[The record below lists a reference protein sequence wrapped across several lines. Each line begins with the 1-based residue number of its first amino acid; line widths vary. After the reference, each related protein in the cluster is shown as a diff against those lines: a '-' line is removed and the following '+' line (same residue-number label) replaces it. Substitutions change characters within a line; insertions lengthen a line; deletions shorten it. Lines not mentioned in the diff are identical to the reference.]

1 MKKLFSF
8 KEKNNEKEYEF
19 ALKQPNRTEREEI
32 EIYYAAMLSKLM
44 NMGVQTKASV
54 DKYYADN
61 SDTAVPK
68 KDQSY
73 YFNLQKDLAKY
84 QEDLIREKSNSD
96 KKFEIYSKIIQIQED
111 MRKFTS
117 YYSAI
122 YDNTAEVKAR
132 DKTVD
137 FCMLNYSYSNDEQL
151 FPVEED
157 DFQKRAISQYGMV
170 DKLKDGEDADFWDSV
185 INRLVFLFT
194 IWYLDLANTEEE
206 FKSYYDSYFQKD
218 FEEINVEEEKK
229 EVDEET
235 EEQLEDSKEEATD
248 KEEG

>member
-8 KEKNNEKEYEF
+8 KDKNNEKEYEF

-73 YFNLQKDLAKY
+73 YFNLQKDLAQY

-96 KKFEIYSKIIQIQED
+96 KKFEIYAKIVQTQED

-137 FCMLNYSYSNDEQL
+137 FCMLNYSYSNEQEL
-151 FPVEED
+151 FPEEEE
-157 DFQKRAISQYGMV
+157 DFQKRAILQYEQI
-170 DKLKDGEDADFWDSV
+170 DKLREGEDSEFWNSV
-185 INRLVFLFT
+185 IDRFVFLFT
-194 IWYLDLANTEEE
+194 IWYLDLAQTDEE
-206 FKSYYDSYFQKD
+206 FKSYYDSYFKGDDEQPD
-218 FEEINVEEEKK
+218 AEEGDSGEDSEEEVLDKK
-229 EVDEET
+229 ED
-235 EEQLEDSKEEATD
+235 
-248 KEEG
+248 

>member
-8 KEKNNEKEYEF
+8 KDKNNEKEYEF
-19 ALKQPNRTEREEI
+19 TLKQPNRTEREEI

-73 YFNLQKDLAKY
+73 YFNLQKDLAQY
-84 QEDLIREKSNSD
+84 QEDLIREKSSSD
-96 KKFEIYSKIIQIQED
+96 KKFEIYAKIVQIQED

-137 FCMLNYSYSNDEQL
+137 FCMLNYSYSNDQEL
-151 FPVEED
+151 FPEEEE
-157 DFQKRAISQYGMV
+157 DFQKRAILQYQQI
-170 DKLKDGEDADFWDSV
+170 DKLREGEDSEFWNSV
-185 INRLVFLFT
+185 IDRFVFLFT
-194 IWYLDLANTEEE
+194 IWYLDLAQTDEE
-206 FKSYYDSYFQKD
+206 FKSYYDSYFKGDDEQPD
-218 FEEINVEEEKK
+218 AEEEDSGEDSEEEVIDKK
-229 EVDEET
+229 ED
-235 EEQLEDSKEEATD
+235 
-248 KEEG
+248 

>member
-8 KEKNNEKEYEF
+8 KDKNNGKEYEF
-19 ALKQPNRTEREEI
+19 ALMQPNRTEREEI

-73 YFNLQKDLAKY
+73 YFNLQKDLARY
-84 QEDLIREKSNSD
+84 QEEVIKETSNSD
-96 KKFEIYSKIIQIQED
+96 KKFELYAKIIRIQED

-137 FCMLNYSYSNDEQL
+137 FCMLNYSYSNGDQI
-151 FPVEED
+151 FQAEEE
-157 DFQKRAISQYGMV
+157 DFQKRAILQYEEI
-170 DKLKDGEDADFWDSV
+170 DKLREGEEAEFWNSV
-185 INRLVFLFT
+185 IDRFVFLFT
-194 IWYLDLANTEEE
+194 IWYLDLAEKEEE
-206 FKSYYDSYFQKD
+206 FKSYYDSYFKQA
-218 FEEINVEEEKK
+218 EEEETKEEDNTEENDTEEESKENSEEDSVDKK
-229 EVDEET
+229 ED
-235 EEQLEDSKEEATD
+235 
-248 KEEG
+248 

>member
-8 KEKNNEKEYEF
+8 KEKNKDKEYEF
-19 ALKQPNRTEREEI
+19 TLKQPNRSEREEI

-73 YFNLQKDLAKY
+73 YFNLQKELAKN
-84 QEDLIREKSNSD
+84 QEDIIRESSASE
-96 KKFEIYSKIIQIQED
+96 KKFEIYAKIIQIQED

-137 FCMLNYSYSNDEQL
+137 FCMLNYSYSNGDQL
-151 FPVEED
+151 FNSDEE
-157 DFQKRAISQYGMV
+157 DFQKRAILQYEQV
-170 DKLKDGEDADFWDSV
+170 DELRDGDEFEFWNSIID
-185 INRLVFLFT
+185 RLVFLFT
-194 IWYLDLANTEEE
+194 IWYLDLAQSEVE
-206 FKSYYDSYFQKD
+206 FKSYYDSYFEKSKD
-218 FEEINVEEEKK
+218 ELLSEEESEEDPTEKVLDEK
-229 EVDEET
+229 ED
-235 EEQLEDSKEEATD
+235 
-248 KEEG
+248 

>member
-8 KEKNNEKEYEF
+8 KDKNNEKEYEF
-19 ALKQPNRTEREEI
+19 TLKQPNRTEREEI

-73 YFNLQKDLAKY
+73 YFNLQKDLAQY
-84 QEDLIREKSNSD
+84 QEDLIREKSSSD
-96 KKFEIYSKIIQIQED
+96 KKFEIYAKIVQIQED

-137 FCMLNYSYSNDEQL
+137 FCMLNYSYSNDQEL
-151 FPVEED
+151 FPEEEE
-157 DFQKRAISQYGMV
+157 DFQKRAILQYQQI
-170 DKLKDGEDADFWDSV
+170 DKLREGEDSEFWNSV
-185 INRLVFLFT
+185 IDRFVFLFT
-194 IWYLDLANTEEE
+194 IWYLDLAQTDEE
-206 FKSYYDSYFQKD
+206 FKSYYDSYFKGDDEQPD
-218 FEEINVEEEKK
+218 AEEEDSGEDSEEEVLDKK
-229 EVDEET
+229 ED
-235 EEQLEDSKEEATD
+235 
-248 KEEG
+248 

>member
-8 KEKNNEKEYEF
+8 KDKNNEKEYEF

-54 DKYYADN
+54 DKYYADS

-73 YFNLQKDLAKY
+73 YFNLQKDLAQY

-96 KKFEIYSKIIQIQED
+96 KKFEIYAKIVQIQED

-137 FCMLNYSYSNDEQL
+137 FCMLNYSYSNEEEL
-151 FPVEED
+151 FPQEEE
-157 DFQKRAISQYGMV
+157 DFQKRAILQYEQI
-170 DKLKDGEDADFWDSV
+170 DKLREGEDSEFWNSV
-185 INRLVFLFT
+185 IDRFVFLFT
-194 IWYLDLANTEEE
+194 IWYLDLAQTDEE
-206 FKSYYDSYFQKD
+206 FKSYYDSYFKAEDEQPDAEEKD
-218 FEEINVEEEKK
+218 SEEDSEEEVLDKK
-229 EVDEET
+229 ED
-235 EEQLEDSKEEATD
+235 
-248 KEEG
+248 

>member
-8 KEKNNEKEYEF
+8 KDKNNEKEYEF

-54 DKYYADN
+54 DKYYADS

-73 YFNLQKDLAKY
+73 YFNLQKDLAQY

-96 KKFEIYSKIIQIQED
+96 KKFEIYAKIVQIQED

-137 FCMLNYSYSNDEQL
+137 FCMLNYSYSNEEEL
-151 FPVEED
+151 FPQEEE
-157 DFQKRAISQYGMV
+157 DFQKRAILQYEQI
-170 DKLKDGEDADFWDSV
+170 DKLREGEDSEFWNSV
-185 INRLVFLFT
+185 IDRFVFLFT
-194 IWYLDLANTEEE
+194 IWYLDLAQTDEE
-206 FKSYYDSYFQKD
+206 FKSYYDSYFKAEDEQPDTEEKD
-218 FEEINVEEEKK
+218 SEEDSEEEVLDKK
-229 EVDEET
+229 ED
-235 EEQLEDSKEEATD
+235 
-248 KEEG
+248 

>member
-8 KEKNNEKEYEF
+8 KDKNNEKEYEF
-19 ALKQPNRTEREEI
+19 TLKQPNRTEREEI

-73 YFNLQKDLAKY
+73 YFNLQKDLAQY

-96 KKFEIYSKIIQIQED
+96 KKFEIYAKIVQTQED

-137 FCMLNYSYSNDEQL
+137 FCMLNYSYSNEQEL
-151 FPVEED
+151 FPEEEE
-157 DFQKRAISQYGMV
+157 DFQKRAILQYEQI
-170 DKLKDGEDADFWDSV
+170 DKLREGEDSEFWNSV
-185 INRLVFLFT
+185 DR
-194 IWYLDLANTEEE
+194 
-206 FKSYYDSYFQKD
+206 KS
-218 FEEINVEEEKK
+218 V
-229 EVDEET
+229 V
-235 EEQLEDSKEEATD
+235 
-248 KEEG
+248 

>member
-8 KEKNNEKEYEF
+8 KDKNNEKEYEF
-19 ALKQPNRTEREEI
+19 TLKQPNRTEREEI

-73 YFNLQKDLAKY
+73 YFNLQKDLAQY

-96 KKFEIYSKIIQIQED
+96 KKFEIYAKIVQTQED

-137 FCMLNYSYSNDEQL
+137 FCMLNYSYSNEQEL
-151 FPVEED
+151 FPEEEE
-157 DFQKRAISQYGMV
+157 DFQKRAILQYEQI
-170 DKLKDGEDADFWDSV
+170 DKLREGEDSEFWNSV
-185 INRLVFLFT
+185 IDRFVFLFT
-194 IWYLDLANTEEE
+194 IWYLDLAQTDEE
-206 FKSYYDSYFQKD
+206 FKSYYDSYFKGDDEQPD
-218 FEEINVEEEKK
+218 AEEEDSGEDSEEEVLDKK
-229 EVDEET
+229 ED
-235 EEQLEDSKEEATD
+235 
-248 KEEG
+248 